1 MKNLKLLTVLFI
13 LAVAPSVQAELK
25 LKPFETD
32 GCTMFIDGTSK
43 EPGLWRNC
51 CVEHD
56 LRYWFGG
63 SVEDMDA
70 TDLRLKSCVN
80 KIAGP
85 TWANL
90 IYTGV
95 RTGHHSPVKNKT
107 QWNWGWTQKR
117 EYKKLSNQEIAVVKD
132 ELQKI
137 NLPEVDM
144 VDFLKFYFP

>member
-1 MKNLKLLTVLFI
+1 MKNLKLLTVFSI
-13 LAVAPSVQAELK
+13 FMIVPTVQAELK

-32 GCTMFIDGTSK
+32 GCTLFIDGTPK
-43 EPGLWRNC
+43 APGLWRNC

-63 SVEDMDA
+63 SQEDMDA
-70 TDLRLKSCVN
+70 TDLTLKSCVS
-80 KIAGP
+80 KVAGP

-95 RTGHHSPVKNKT
+95 RTGHHSPIKNKT
-107 QWNWGWTQKR
+107 QWNWGWVKKR
-117 EYKKLSNQEIAVVKD
+117 EYKKLTNQEIDIVKE
-132 ELQKI
+132 ELQKL

-144 VDFLKFYFP
+144 ADFLKSNFP